1 MVENVF
7 AGRRQRGSRRY
18 VVCRADDLA
27 PGERKIV
34 DVDGKSVG
42 VFNVGGRFY
51 ALLNYCPHNGGAL
64 CRGPVTGTALPTDK
78 YEYVY
83 GREGAILRCA
93 WHGWEFDIATGES
106 LIDPRIRARTYS
118 VTVEDGDVVVHV

>member
-64 CRGPVTGTALPTDK
+64 CRGPVTGTTLPTDK

-106 LIDPRIRARTYS
+106 LIDPHIRARTYPVS
-118 VTVEDGDVVVHV
+118 VENGEVVVRI